1 MNKAFLAPLC
11 CSVEVGMQVEHGLL
25 SLQHL
30 QAAQEA
36 SQEAEATLSTRSLS
50 DVQCNE
56 VYHRI
61 TGLLVGGDLWS
72 WTSG

>member
-1 MNKAFLAPLC
+1 MSRAFLAPLC
-11 CSVEVGMQVEHGLL
+11 CSVKVGVQVEHGLL

-36 SQEAEATLSTRSLS
+36 EAMLSTCSLS

-61 TGLLVGGDLWS
+61 TRTVGWRRPLEYANP
-72 WTSG
+72 TSG